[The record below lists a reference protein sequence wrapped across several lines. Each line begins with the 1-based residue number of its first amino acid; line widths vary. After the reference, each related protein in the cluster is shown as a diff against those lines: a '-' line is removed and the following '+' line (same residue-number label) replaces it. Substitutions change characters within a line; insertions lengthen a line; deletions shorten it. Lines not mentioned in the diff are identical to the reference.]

1 MVSFKGAFALS
12 SQEVD
17 AATPPGTIQ
26 IQRESGFVLSKVQ
39 KTLV

>member
-1 MVSFKGAFALS
+1 MVSLKEAFALS

-26 IQRESGFVLSKVQ
+26 IHRESGFVLSKVE
-39 KTLV
+39 KALV